1 MKTSAIAMGLS
12 ALLLAGT
19 ASAQQEL
26 KFAVFTPEKE
36 VTFETVMKPFADR
49 VNADA
54 QGTINI
60 RAYPNGALSRDPFGQ
75 IKLVQDGVVDMA
87 YVIPSYT
94 PGRFNDNDVF
104 DLPLV
109 VDNAVEGSI
118 VAWRMYE
125 KKLLRGYDDFMVIS
139 VLTTPVSQIHTGK
152 PVKKVDDLKG
162 MKIRTGSANAAA
174 MVQALGATPLGMP
187 ITQAPENI
195 SRGVLDGIS
204 TNLAALFDF
213 RVVEATPHHYMTNLG
228 AVVLTVLMNKQKFD
242 SLPAPAKAA
251 IMKHRGEVLSRG
263 YKADV
268 SVSDNLAKLKADAKR
283 SVVTPTGADAQ
294 EAAKRL
300 NTVIDAWVKKDPH
313 NAGLLA
319 AVREEVKNV
328 RAGK

>member
-26 KFAVFTPEKE
+26 KLAVFTPEKE

-118 VAWRMYE
+118 VAWRMAPMY
-125 KKLLRGYDDFMVIS
+125 
-139 VLTTPVSQIHTGK
+139 
-152 PVKKVDDLKG
+152 
-162 MKIRTGSANAAA
+162 SA
-174 MVQALGATPLGMP
+174 
-187 ITQAPENI
+187 
-195 SRGVLDGIS
+195 
-204 TNLAALFDF
+204 
-213 RVVEATPHHYMTNLG
+213 
-228 AVVLTVLMNKQKFD
+228 
-242 SLPAPAKAA
+242 SLP
-251 IMKHRGEVLSRG
+251 
-263 YKADV
+263 
-268 SVSDNLAKLKADAKR
+268 
-283 SVVTPTGADAQ
+283 
-294 EAAKRL
+294 
-300 NTVIDAWVKKDPH
+300 
-313 NAGLLA
+313 
-319 AVREEVKNV
+319 
-328 RAGK
+328 